1 MSFLRETDY
10 HGSRRYDGPRP
21 AYLILDH
28 LRLRLSLIVAWAGL
42 QVEKWLHLGARPLRT
57 SSLIDHGEK
66 HFSLLGARPRAARPR
81 RPITDIF
88 PIPVSIDRPRKS
100 LNDH

>member
-21 AYLILDH
+21 AHLILDH
-28 LRLRLSLIVAWAGL
+28 LRLRLSLIAAWVGL
-42 QVEKWLHLGARPLRT
+42 QVEKWLHLGATPLRT

-66 HFSLLGARPRAARPR
+66 HFSLLGARPRPARARP
-81 RPITDIF
+81 PITDIF
-88 PIPVSIDRPRKS
+88 PIPDSIDRPRNR
-100 LNDH
+100 LNDR

>member
-10 HGSRRYDGPRP
+10 HGSRRYDGPQS
-21 AYLILDH
+21 ANLVFDH
-28 LRLRLSLIVAWAGL
+28 LRLRVSLIVAHVGL
-42 QVEKWLHLGARPLRT
+42 QIEKLRQFGVAPLRT
-57 SSLIDHGEK
+57 AALIDHGEK
-66 HFSLLGARPRAARPR
+66 HFSLLGARPRAVRAR

-88 PIPVSIDRPRKS
+88 PIPVSIDCPRKG